1 MDNKTHVGLVYSH
14 AESDG
19 SHNHINAFHQKVVLR
34 LRPRCAVQAGVI
46 RLGLNVI
53 GLQYGR
59 KLFHLFARKAIDDAA
74 FACMLPDEHDDVAFH
89 LLRFGAH
96 FVVEVGA
103 IERAFKLL
111 CIANAKTFLNVRAHF
126 VGGRGRK
133 GNHGGVSDT
142 RNGWSDVAIF
152 GAEVVSPLRNTVR
165 LVYGIERNLDGLQK
179 LHVLIL
185 TQRFGCN
192 VQKLRCAALNVV
204 HNLLNGGLV
213 KRRVEVMGHAT
224 VFAHAVHHVH
234 LVLHQGDEWRDND
247 GRSFH
252 QERRQLVAQAFS
264 ATSGHQHKGVVTRKK
279 VADNGL
285 LVSFKRVETKVL
297 F

>member
-1 MDNKTHVGLVYSH
+1 MDYKTHVGFVYPH

-19 SHNHINAFHQKVVLR
+19 SHNHVNAFHQEVVLR
-34 LRPRCAVQAGVI
+34 LRTCCAVQTGVI
-46 RLGLNVI
+46 RFGLNVI

-59 KLFHLFARKAIDDAA
+59 KFFHLFARKAIDDAA
-74 FACMLPDEHDDVAFH
+74 FACMLPNEHDDVALH

-103 IERAFKLL
+103 VKRAFKLF
-111 CIANAKTFLNVRAHF
+111 CIANAQIFLNVRAHF

-133 GNHGGVSDT
+133 GYHRCMSDT
-142 RNGWSDVAIF
+142 QDGGPDVAVF
-152 GAEVVSPLRNTVR
+152 GAEVVSPLRNAVR
-165 LVYGIERNLDGLQK
+165 FVHGIERNLDGLQK

-185 TQRFGCN
+185 AQRLGCD
-192 VQKLRCAALNVV
+192 VQKFRCSALNVV

-264 ATSGHQHKGVVTRKK
+264 ATSGHEHKGVVTRKK